1 MCGVSDDNKPAMLG
15 HPRWERVAVYELPVY
30 PMGGFG
36 QDGDTYR
43 VPTFDKLENLRAFAR
58 KRPGLSDV
66 GRVAESTDRLQLAR
80 ARNMKRGGSHMS

>member
-43 VPTFDKLENLRAFAR
+43 VPTFD
-58 KRPGLSDV
+58 
-66 GRVAESTDRLQLAR
+66 TI
-80 ARNMKRGGSHMS
+80 